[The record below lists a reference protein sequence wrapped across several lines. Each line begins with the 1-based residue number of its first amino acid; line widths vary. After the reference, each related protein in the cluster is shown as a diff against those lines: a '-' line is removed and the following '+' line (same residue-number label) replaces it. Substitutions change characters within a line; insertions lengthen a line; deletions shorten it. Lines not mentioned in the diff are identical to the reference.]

1 MKDKNYAYGSH
12 DFNDIY
18 LVLEDNKNTTND
30 KDLTIVESNV
40 KEDKG
45 KTCVS

>member
-12 DFNDIY
+12 DFNNIY
-18 LVLEDNKNTTND
+18 LVLENNKNTTND
-30 KDLTIVESNV
+30 EDLTIVESNI
-40 KEDKG
+40 KEDES